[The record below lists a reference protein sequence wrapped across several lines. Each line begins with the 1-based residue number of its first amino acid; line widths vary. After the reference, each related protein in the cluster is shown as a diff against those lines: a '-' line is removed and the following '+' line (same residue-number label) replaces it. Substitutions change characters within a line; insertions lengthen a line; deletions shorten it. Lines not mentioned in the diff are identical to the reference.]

1 MHFIRLIRP
10 LNLIIIALTMY
21 GLGWY
26 FDPMEGCSCTY
37 IVTDWPFFW
46 LVFSTVLIAAG
57 GNIINDYFDV
67 RADRV
72 NKPHRLIITKHIK
85 KRTAIVM
92 HWTINLIA
100 FSIALYLSWI
110 MDSFWYLFIHLFS
123 INVLWF
129 YSMYFKRQFLT
140 GNVLIAALTALVPVL
155 VGIFFY
161 QQNLANTEWYNMEL
175 FPFNLQGSTPRII
188 MYISL
193 GLAIFAF
200 LLNLAREVIKD
211 MEDVDGDKK
220 LHAKTLPISWG
231 YKKSKWFVGIALFA
245 AICAAGMLIYLIEA
259 FTIMT
264 VLPGIIAAILI
275 LIAIILV
282 SSAST
287 KLDYRRIN
295 HCLKL
300 AMTVGLLTPVYWKI
314 ISTYVQF

>member
-1 MHFIRLIRP
+1 MHLLRLIRP

-46 LVFSTVLIAAG
+46 LVFSTILIAAG

-85 KRTAIVM
+85 KRSAIVL
-92 HWTINLIA
+92 HWTINFIA
-100 FSIALYLSWI
+100 FSIAIYLTWY

-129 YSMYFKRQFLT
+129 YSMYFKRRFLT
-140 GNVLIAALTALVPVL
+140 GNILIAALTALVPVL

-161 QQNLANTEWYNMEL
+161 QQNLPRQDWYNMKL
-175 FPFNLQGSTPRII
+175 FPFNLDNSTPFII
-188 MYISL
+188 LYISV

-200 LLNLAREVIKD
+200 LMNLAREIVKD
-211 MEDVDGDKK
+211 MEDVEGDEK
-220 LHAKTLPISWG
+220 LNAKTLPISWG
-231 YKKSKWFVGIALFA
+231 LKKSKWFIALILLA
-245 AICAAGMLIYLIEA
+245 AICAAAMLIYLIEA
-259 FTIMT
+259 FTFIT
-264 VLPGIIAAILI
+264 VLPGIIAEG
-275 LIAIILV
+275 IILV
-282 SSAST
+282 TIFLVISAAT
-287 KLDYRRIN
+287 KSDYRRVN
-295 HCLKL
+295 HFIKL
-300 AMTVGLLTPVYWKI
+300 AMIVGLLTPVYWKI
-314 ISTYVQF
+314 ITTYV

>member
-1 MHFIRLIRP
+1 MHLLRLIRP

-72 NKPHRLIITKHIK
+72 NKPQRLIITKHIK
-85 KRTAIVM
+85 KRTAIFL
-92 HWTINLIA
+92 HWTINFAA

-123 INVLWF
+123 INILWF
-129 YSMYFKRQFLT
+129 YSMYFKRRFLI
-140 GNVLIAALTALVPVL
+140 GNIFIAALTALVPVL

-161 QQNLANTEWYNMEL
+161 QHNLANTEWYNMKL
-175 FPFNLQGSTPRII
+175 FPFNLDGSTPKII
-188 MYISL
+188 LYISF

-200 LLNLAREVIKD
+200 LLNLAREVVKD
-211 MEDVDGDKK
+211 LEDVEGDQK
-220 LHAKTLPISWG
+220 LHAKTLPIQLG
-231 YKKSKWFVGIALFA
+231 VKKSKWVIGLILLSAFI
-245 AICAAGMLIYLIEA
+245 AAGLFIYVIEA
-259 FTIMT
+259 FTFLT
-264 VLPGIIAAILI
+264 VLPGIIAALI
-275 LIAIILV
+275 IFVAIFLSIPA
-282 SSAST
+282 SS
-287 KLDYRRIN
+287 KKDYRRIN
-295 HCLKL
+295 HCIKL

-314 ISTYVQF
+314 IADYVQF

>member
-1 MHFIRLIRP
+1 MHFLRLIRP

-67 RADRV
+67 RADRI

-85 KRTAIVM
+85 KRTAILL

-100 FSIALYLSWI
+100 FSIAVYLSWI

-129 YSMYFKRQFLT
+129 YSMYFKRRFLT
-140 GNVLIAALTALVPVL
+140 GNMLIAALTALVPVL

-161 QQNLANTEWYNMEL
+161 QHNLPNTEWYDMKL
-175 FPFNLQGSTPRII
+175 FPFNLEGSTPKII
-188 MYISL
+188 LLISI
-193 GLAIFAF
+193 GLALFAF
-200 LLNLAREVIKD
+200 LLNLAREVVKD
-211 MEDVDGDKK
+211 MEDVEGDKE

-231 YKKSKWFVGIALFA
+231 NVKTKRFIALVLFL
-245 AICAAGMLIYLIEA
+245 AICAATMLIYLIEA
-259 FTIMT
+259 FTFTT
-264 VLPGIIAAILI
+264 VLPGIIAA
-275 LIAIILV
+275 AIIFITMFLV
-282 SSAST
+282 FSASS
-287 KLDYRRIN
+287 KSDYRRIN
-295 HCLKL
+295 HFIKL

-314 ISTYVQF
+314 IATYVQF

>member
-1 MHFIRLIRP
+1 MHLLRLTRP

-46 LVFSTVLIAAG
+46 LVFSTVIIAAG

-72 NKPHRLIITKHIK
+72 NKPDRLIITKHVK
-85 KRTAIVM
+85 KRTAIFL
-92 HWTINLIA
+92 HWTINFVA

-129 YSMYFKRQFLT
+129 YSMYFKRRFLI

-161 QQNLANTEWYNMEL
+161 QHNLSNTEWYNMKL
-175 FPFNLQGSTPRII
+175 FPFKLDGSTPVII
-188 MYISL
+188 LYISF

-200 LLNLAREVIKD
+200 LLNFAREIVKD
-211 MEDVDGDKK
+211 LEDVEGDKK
-220 LHAKTLPISWG
+220 LSAKTLPITWG
-231 YKKSKWFVGIALFA
+231 EKRSKWVIGLILLT
-245 AICAAGMLIYLIEA
+245 AICAAGLFIYLVEA
-259 FTIMT
+259 FTFMT
-264 VLPGIIAAILI
+264 VLPGIIAAV
-275 LIAIILV
+275 IILTAMILAMT
-282 SSAST
+282 AST
-287 KLDYRRIN
+287 KKQYRTIN
-295 HCLKL
+295 HCIKL

>member
-67 RADRV
+67 RADRI

-175 FPFNLQGSTPRII
+175 FPFNLNGSTPRIV

-220 LHAKTLPISWG
+220 LHAKTLPISLG

-287 KLDYRRIN
+287 KSDYRRIN

>member
-1 MHFIRLIRP
+1 MHVLRLIRP

-37 IVTDWPFFW
+37 IVTGWPFFW

-67 RADRV
+67 RADRI
-72 NKPHRLIITKHIK
+72 NKPHRLIITRHIK
-85 KRTAIVM
+85 KRTAIM
-92 HWTINLIA
+92 LHWTINFFA

-129 YSMYFKRQFLT
+129 YSMYFKRRFLT
-140 GNVLIAALTALVPVL
+140 GNILIAALTALVPFL

-161 QQNLANTEWYNMEL
+161 QHNLANAEWYRMEL
-175 FPFNLQGSTPRII
+175 FPFNLEGTSPKII
-188 MYISL
+188 LYISA

-200 LLNLAREVIKD
+200 LLNLAREVVKD
-211 MEDVDGDKK
+211 MEDVEGDKE
-220 LHAKTLPISWG
+220 LRANTLPISIG
-231 YKKSKWFVGIALFA
+231 LKNTKWFIAFTLILAIVA
-245 AICAAGMLIYLIEA
+245 ALLLIYLIEELN
-259 FTIMT
+259 FTT
-264 VLPGIIAAILI
+264 ALPGILAAL
-275 LIAIILV
+275 IILL
-282 SSAST
+282 ASVLLYFAHS
-287 KLDYRRIN
+287 KSHYRRIN
-295 HCLKL
+295 HFIKL

-314 ISTYVQF
+314 LTTYVIN

>member
-1 MHFIRLIRP
+1 MHILRLIRP

-37 IVTDWPFFW
+37 VVTDWPFFW

-72 NKPHRLIITKHIK
+72 NKPHRLIITKHVK
-85 KRTAIVM
+85 KRTAIFM
-92 HWTINLIA
+92 HWTINFIA
-100 FSIALYLSWI
+100 FSIALYLSWVT
-110 MDSFWYLFIHLFS
+110 DSFWYLFIHLFS

-129 YSMYFKRQFLT
+129 YSMYFKRRFLI

-161 QQNLANTEWYNMEL
+161 QHNLTNTTWYDMEL
-175 FPFNLQGSTPRII
+175 FPFNLEGSTPKI
-188 MYISL
+188 MLYISF

-200 LLNLAREVIKD
+200 LLNLAREIVKD
-211 MEDVDGDKK
+211 MEDVEGDQK
-220 LHAKTLPISWG
+220 LSAQTLPISWG
-231 YKKSKWFVGIALFA
+231 IKRSKLVIGLILLIAIA
-245 AICAAGMLIYLIEA
+245 AAGLFIYFVEA
-259 FTIMT
+259 FTFMT
-264 VLPGIIAAILI
+264 ILPGIIAAL
-275 LIAIILV
+275 IILTAMILTMTA
-282 SSAST
+282 SS
-287 KLDYRRIN
+287 KKQYRLVN
-295 HCLKL
+295 HCIKL

-314 ISTYVQF
+314 IADYV

>member
-37 IVTDWPFFW
+37 ILTDWPFFW

-85 KRTAIVM
+85 KRTAIVL

-100 FSIALYLSWI
+100 FSIAIYLSWI

-129 YSMYFKRQFLT
+129 YSMYFKRRFLT
-140 GNVLIAALTALVPVL
+140 GNILIAALTALVPVL
-155 VGIFFY
+155 VGIFFF
-161 QQNLANTEWYNMEL
+161 QKNLARQDWYNMEL
-175 FPFNLQGSTPRII
+175 FPFNLERSTPII
-188 MYISL
+188 ILYISV

-200 LLNLAREVIKD
+200 LLNLAREIVKD

-231 YKKSKWFVGIALFA
+231 YKKSKWFVGLTLLAAIFA
-245 AICAAGMLIYLIEA
+245 ATMLIYLIEA
-259 FTIMT
+259 FTFMT
-264 VLPGIIAAILI
+264 VLPGIFAAILI
-275 LIAIILV
+275 LISIVLV
-282 SSAST
+282 IRANT
-287 KLDYRRIN
+287 KSDYRRIN
-295 HCLKL
+295 HCIKL
-300 AMTVGLLTPVYWKI
+300 AMIVGLITPVYWKI
-314 ISTYVQF
+314 ITTYV

>member
-1 MHFIRLIRP
+1 MHFLLLIRP
-10 LNLIIIALTMY
+10 LNLIIITLTMY

-26 FDPMEGCSCTY
+26 FDPMKGCSCSF

-72 NKPHRLIITKHIK
+72 NKPQRVIITKFIK
-85 KRTAIVM
+85 KRTAILL
-92 HWTINLIA
+92 HWSFNFIA
-100 FSIALYLSWI
+100 FSIAIYLSWI

-129 YSMYFKRQFLT
+129 YSMYFKRRFLT

-161 QQNLANTEWYNMEL
+161 QHNLSNTAWYNMKL
-175 FPFNLQGSTPRII
+175 FPFNLENSSPII
-188 MYISL
+188 ILYISI

-200 LLNLAREVIKD
+200 LLNLAREIVKD
-211 MEDVDGDKK
+211 MEDVEGDQK
-220 LHAKTLPISWG
+220 LSAKTLPITWG
-231 YKKSKWFVGIALFA
+231 YTKSKWFVGLILLA
-245 AICAAGMLIYLIEA
+245 AICTAAMLIYLIEA
-259 FTIMT
+259 FNLTT
-264 VLPGIIAAILI
+264 VLPGIIAALII
-275 LIAIILV
+275 LIALV
-282 SSAST
+282 LMRSAST
-287 KLDYRRIN
+287 KTHYRRIN
-295 HCLKL
+295 HCIKL

-314 ISTYVQF
+314 IAAYVQF

>member
-1 MHFIRLIRP
+1 MHILRLIRP

-26 FDPMEGCSCTY
+26 FDPMEGCSCSF

-72 NKPHRLIITKHIK
+72 NKPQRLIITKHVK
-85 KRTAIVM
+85 KRTAIFM
-92 HWTINLIA
+92 HWTINFIA

-110 MDSFWYLFIHLFS
+110 MDSFWYLFIHLLS

-129 YSMYFKRQFLT
+129 YSMYFKRRFLI
-140 GNVLIAALTALVPVL
+140 GNVLIAGLTALVPVL

-161 QQNLANTEWYNMEL
+161 QQNMANIAWYDMKL
-175 FPFNLQGSTPRII
+175 FPFNLDGSTPKII
-188 MYISL
+188 LYISL

-200 LLNLAREVIKD
+200 LLNLAREIVKD
-211 MEDVDGDKK
+211 MEDVEGDQK
-220 LHAKTLPISWG
+220 LNAKTLPISWG
-231 YKKSKWFVGIALFA
+231 SKRSKWVIGLILLIAIA
-245 AICAAGMLIYLIEA
+245 AAGLFIYFVEA
-259 FTIMT
+259 FTFMT
-264 VLPGIIAAILI
+264 VLPGIIAALIILTALI
-275 LIAIILV
+275 LTMLA
-282 SSAST
+282 SSKQQFRT
-287 KLDYRRIN
+287 VN
-295 HCLKL
+295 HCIKL

-314 ISTYVQF
+314 IAEYV

>member
-161 QQNLANTEWYNMEL
+161 QQNLPNTEWYNMEL
-175 FPFNLQGSTPRII
+175 FPFNLNGSTPRII

-287 KLDYRRIN
+287 KSDYRRIN

>member
-1 MHFIRLIRP
+1 MHLLRLIRP

-26 FDPMEGCSCTY
+26 FDPMEGCSCTFV
-37 IVTDWPFFW
+37 VTDWPFLW

-57 GNIINDYFDV
+57 GNIINDYFGV

-72 NKPHRLIITKHIK
+72 NKPQRVIITKHIK
-85 KRTAIVM
+85 KRTAIFT
-92 HWTINLIA
+92 HWTINFIA
-100 FSIALYLSWI
+100 FSIAVYLSWI

-129 YSMYFKRQFLT
+129 YSMYFKRRFLI

-161 QQNLANTEWYNMEL
+161 QHNLSNTEWYNMEL
-175 FPFNLQGSTPRII
+175 FPFNLDGSTPRII
-188 MYISL
+188 LYVSL

-200 LLNLAREVIKD
+200 LLNLAREVVKD
-211 MEDVDGDKK
+211 MEDVEGDKK

-231 YKKSKWFVGIALFA
+231 MQKSKWIIGLILFS
-245 AICAAGMLIYLIEA
+245 AICAAGMFIYLIEA
-259 FTIMT
+259 FTFMT
-264 VLPGIIAAILI
+264 VLPGIIAAALI
-275 LIAIILV
+275 LTAIILTITA
-282 SSAST
+282 SS
-287 KLDYRRIN
+287 KKEYRRIN
-295 HCLKL
+295 HCIKL

>member
-1 MHFIRLIRP
+1 MHLLRLVRP

-26 FDPMEGCSCTY
+26 FDPMEGCSCSY

-46 LVFSTVLIAAG
+46 LVFSTVIIAAG

-72 NKPHRLIITKHIK
+72 NKPDRLIITKHVK
-85 KRTAIVM
+85 KRTAIFM
-92 HWTINLIA
+92 HWTINFIA

-129 YSMYFKRQFLT
+129 YSMYFKRRFLI

-161 QQNLANTEWYNMEL
+161 QHNLSNSEWYNMKL
-175 FPFNLQGSTPRII
+175 FPFNLEGSTPLII
-188 MYISL
+188 LYISL

-200 LLNLAREVIKD
+200 LLNFAREIVKD
-211 MEDVDGDKK
+211 LEDVEGDNK
-220 LHAKTLPISWG
+220 LSAKTLPIVWG
-231 YKKSKWFVGIALFA
+231 EKRSKWVIGLILLT
-245 AICAAGMLIYLIEA
+245 AICAAGLFIYLVEA
-259 FTIMT
+259 FTLMT
-264 VLPGIIAAILI
+264 VLPGIIAAVVILT
-275 LIAIILV
+275 ALV
-282 SSAST
+282 LTITASS
-287 KLDYRRIN
+287 KKQYRRIN
-295 HCLKL
+295 HCIKL

>member
-175 FPFNLQGSTPRII
+175 FPFNLNGSTPRII

-231 YKKSKWFVGIALFA
+231 YKKSKWFVGISLFA

-287 KLDYRRIN
+287 KSDYRRIN

>member
-1 MHFIRLIRP
+1 MHLLLLIRP

-72 NKPHRLIITKHIK
+72 NKPKRLIITKFIK
-85 KRTAIVM
+85 KRTAILL
-92 HWTINLIA
+92 HWTLNLIA
-100 FSIALYLSWI
+100 FSIAIYLSWI

-140 GNVLIAALTALVPVL
+140 GNMLIAALTALVPVL

-161 QQNLANTEWYNMEL
+161 QHNLGNTEWYNMKL
-175 FPFNLQGSTPRII
+175 FPFSLENSSPRII
-188 MYISL
+188 LYISI

-200 LLNLAREVIKD
+200 LLNLAREIVKD
-211 MEDVDGDKK
+211 MEDVEGDQK
-220 LHAKTLPISWG
+220 LNAKTLPISWG
-231 YKKSKWFVGIALFA
+231 YKKSKWFVGFILLA

-259 FTIMT
+259 FTFMT
-264 VLPGIIAAILI
+264 VLPGIIAAVII
-275 LIAIILV
+275 LIAILLV

-287 KLDYRRIN
+287 KTHYRRIN
-295 HCLKL
+295 HCIKL

-314 ISTYVQF
+314 ITTYVQF